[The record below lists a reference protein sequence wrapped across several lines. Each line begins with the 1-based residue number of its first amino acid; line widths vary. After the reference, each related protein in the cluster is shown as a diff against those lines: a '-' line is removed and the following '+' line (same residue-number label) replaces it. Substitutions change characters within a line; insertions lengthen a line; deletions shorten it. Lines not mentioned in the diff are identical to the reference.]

1 MKYFFIFSIL
11 FSVLVPSVQAALT
24 TDDLERINEIIDP
37 IKTDMAVLKTDVI
50 VLKTDGA
57 VLKTDVAV
65 LKSEFKMLKDTLK
78 DGFDRQNNIIIFCI
92 GLPFAL
98 LAIVA
103 TVWSILAHRRAKQ
116 ETFFQRQID
125 TLTRELETLKQR
137 QIISP

>member
-1 MKYFFIFSIL
+1 MIKYFLIFSIL
-11 FSVLVPSVQAALT
+11 FSVLVPPAQTALT
-24 TDDLERINEIIDP
+24 TDDLERINEIINPLKSDV
-37 IKTDMAVLKTDVI
+37 AVLKS
-50 VLKTDGA
+50 DGV

-65 LKSEFKMLKDTLK
+65 LKSELKMLKDTLK

-98 LAIVA
+98 LALVA

-125 TLTRELETLKQR
+125 ALTQELETLKQK
-137 QIISP
+137 QIINP

>member
-1 MKYFFIFSIL
+1 MKYFLIFSIL
-11 FSVLVPSVQAALT
+11 FSVLVPSAQAALT

-78 DGFDRQNNIIIFCI
+78 DGFDRQNNIIFCI